1 MRFTL
6 LTTFIL
12 ALSCTNLTRPPK
24 TKPQDGALTN
34 LLSKISKNNSVSC
47 DEYQRFLHTKFPL
60 APWLRSNYH
69 KNCTKSIQ
77 ELSEEYKNTE
87 AYPYWAREELIDAI
101 ISKTYY
107 TDVYASAV
115 LNKVDYLNT
124 KGEVERLLLDAMK
137 KFEDGSQQQERIY
150 QKLID
155 VSPRYMKEPQ
165 RENYLDVAKS
175 FEQDRQ
181 FVKAREFYRKI
192 IRDKDTLKED
202 KVEAWFRLANSYK
215 RERKNDS
222 FRDNIRGLVLYLQK
236 NRESQELK
244 ERHAEYTIRLA
255 RIYWT
260 EDKLQRAVRVLRN
273 LLLFKEVPKE
283 YVVTT
288 YYTIG
293 GIFED
298 LRKYDRS
305 IKFYKK
311 AYAAVEGKHEH
322 LESIVWNV
330 AWTNYKAGNYEEM
343 IKWFDRFEEKN
354 SDEPNYRFLYWKF
367 VGLKKLNRFD
377 EAQKLLLRIQKE
389 DQFGYYGQIAHM
401 NHTKLKHID
410 YREKFDISIDEL
422 AWAVY
427 LGNTDLAKKIIDSND
442 KVSFSDLYAAKYYN
456 IMIFKFFREDSK
468 IQEKILK
475 EDPQFAFPL
484 AFKKEFLENNRSKT
498 VTTPLLMS
506 IARQES
512 AFNQY
517 ARSPAD
523 AFGLLQL
530 IPEQGKRLSRR
541 YKIPYEGYEDLYNP
555 NINITFSSLLLNELM
570 KRRNNNFIDFV
581 ASYNA
586 GGTPIRRWRSRII
599 LPDLEFIEE
608 IPYKETRKYVKL
620 VARNYLIYSR
630 LLSNEPLTLKENFF
644 RGGFIDMTH

>member
-47 DEYQRFLHTKFPL
+47 DEYQRFLHTQFPL

>member
-47 DEYQRFLHTKFPL
+47 DEYRKFLHTEFPL
-60 APWLRSNYH
+60 RPWLHANYH

-107 TDVYASAV
+107 TEVYASAV

-124 KGEVERLLLDAMK
+124 KGEVERLLIDAMK
-137 KFEDGSQQQERIY
+137 KFEDGSQLQERIY
-150 QKLID
+150 EKLID

-181 FVKAREFYRKI
+181 FVKARTYYRKI

-202 KVEAWFRLANSYK
+202 KVEAWFRLAHSYK

-222 FRDNIRGLVLYLQK
+222 FRDNIRSLVLYLQK

-244 ERHAEYTIRLA
+244 EKHAEYTIRLA

-260 EDKLQRAVRVLRN
+260 QDNLQRAVRVLRN
-273 LLLFKEVPKE
+273 LLLFKEVPTE

-311 AYAAVEGKHEH
+311 AYAAVEEKHEH

-343 IKWFDRFEEKN
+343 IQWFDRYEEKN

-468 IQEKILK
+468 TQEKILK

-570 KRRNNNFIDFV
+570 KRRDNNFIDFV

>member
-47 DEYQRFLHTKFPL
+47 DEYQRFLHTQFPL

-343 IKWFDRFEEKN
+343 IQWFDRFEEKN

-468 IQEKILK
+468 TQEKILK

>member
-6 LTTFIL
+6 LTIFIL
-12 ALSCTNLTRPPK
+12 ALSCTNLSRPPK

-47 DEYQRFLHTKFPL
+47 NEYQKFLHTQFPL
-60 APWLRSNYH
+60 SPWLRANYH

-155 VSPRYMKEPQ
+155 VSPRFIKEPE

-181 FVKAREFYRKI
+181 FVKAREYYKKI
-192 IRDKDTLKED
+192 IRDKDTVKEE

-222 FRDNIRGLVLYLQK
+222 FRDNIRSLVLYLQK

-244 ERHAEYTIRLA
+244 EKHAEYTIRLA

-273 LLLFKEVPKE
+273 LLLFKEVPTE

-343 IKWFDRFEEKN
+343 IQWFDRFEEKN
-354 SDEPNYRFLYWKF
+354 DEPNYRFLYWKF

-468 IQEKILK
+468 TQEKILK
-475 EDPQFAFPL
+475 DDPQFAFPL

-570 KRRNNNFIDFV
+570 KRRDNNFIDFV

-586 GGTPIRRWRSRII
+586 GGTPIKRWRSRII